1 MRKLIA
7 GGIALVALAAGPGA
21 MAADLA
27 VKPKEP
33 AFTVYNWTG
42 FYVGIEGGTGW
53 SSGVIQTDA
62 RPFTSGSYQPNGGV
76 IGGTV

>member
-7 GGIALVALAAGPGA
+7 AGIALVALAAPPRA

-42 FYVGIEGGTGW
+42 FYVGIQGGGG
-53 SSGVIQTDA
+53 SPSGLWRTSLAA
-62 RPFTSGSYQPNGGV
+62 R
-76 IGGTV
+76 